1 MNRKAILL
9 VGFVIASSAMADG
22 IWDAPVKKTKPK
34 APVAAA
40 PAAPAAPVAPAPE
53 PVALAEEKTY
63 EDCEW
68 KFRFSPGVTV
78 WFFDK
83 EDNTVGPN
91 LSFEAWRTDIPLT
104 YRIGW
109 ELRHLDLDQE
119 AALGSA
125 EWPGKQTKI
134 TYVRVPFSLEY
145 RHEMG
150 DTTLFAGGG
159 PDIVNAANDV
169 SDTSVGGHLGLR
181 LHHAF
186 DKNWGV
192 SVEGGYMWGELEGRD
207 GKDIVLDGA
216 YVNPSLA
223 YTF

>member
-1 MNRKAILL
+1 MNYKISL
-9 VGFVIASSAMADG
+9 VGALLFASVAFADG
-22 IWDAPVKKTKPK
+22 IWDEPVKKSAPKPA

-40 PAAPAAPVAPAPE
+40 PAAEPE
-53 PVALAEEKTY
+53 AKPIVMDDS

-68 KFRFSPGVTV
+68 KTRFSPGVTV
-78 WFFDK
+78 WFFDE
-83 EDNTVGPN
+83 EDTSVGPN

-104 YRIGW
+104 YRVGFEI
-109 ELRHLDLDQE
+109 RHLDLDQD

-169 SDTSVGGHLGLR
+169 SDTAVGAHLGLR

-186 DKNWGV
+186 NQNWGV

-207 GKDIVLDGA
+207 GQDIVLDGA

>member
-1 MNRKAILL
+1 MRLKISLL
-9 VGFVIASSAMADG
+9 GVIFLASAVLADG
-22 IWDAPVKKTKPK
+22 IWDAPVKKKQ
-34 APVAAA
+34 APQAVAPMAA
-40 PAAPAAPVAPAPE
+40 PAPAAEQMMEAKPVVME
-53 PVALAEEKTY
+53 

-68 KFRFSPGVTV
+68 KYRFSPGVTV

-83 EDNTVGPN
+83 EDNTVAPN

-109 ELRHLDLDQE
+109 ELRHLDLEQS
-119 AALGSA
+119 AAQGSA
-125 EWPGKQTKI
+125 EWPGKTVK
-134 TYVRVPFSLEY
+134 TTFVRVPFSLEY

-150 DTTLFAGGG
+150 NTTLFAGGG
-159 PDIVNAANDV
+159 PDIINGANDV
-169 SDTSVGGHLGLR
+169 SDTAVGGHLGLR

-186 DKNWGV
+186 NKNWGF

-207 GKDIVLDGA
+207 KKDIVLDGA